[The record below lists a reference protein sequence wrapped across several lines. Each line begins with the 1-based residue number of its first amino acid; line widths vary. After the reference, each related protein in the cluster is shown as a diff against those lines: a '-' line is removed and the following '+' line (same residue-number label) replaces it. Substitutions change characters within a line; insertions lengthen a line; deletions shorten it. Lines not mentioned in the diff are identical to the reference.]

1 MKHSIATRYGILLAA
16 MTALVGCCVL
26 LVNIFYLE
34 RYAHAAIEEGQHH
47 LTDAVEKQLIRDA
60 QLVAESLA
68 NNLDTAVYG
77 SDFSSIQ
84 EQLEALSRN
93 TNVAYT
99 YIYNTSGTVIHDG
112 SVELH
117 NYGRHISELLPPGLP
132 VTLEPDTRKIGQYIH
147 IAQPIHSGDTTFAVL
162 RIAIAYTEAEEDIR
176 EMSADLALQGKELR
190 NSIVV
195 TSLSIIILLLAA
207 AMALVFFL
215 SQHLLAPIR
224 QLVDHCRRYAAG
236 ESQIHFKLERNDEF
250 GLLGD
255 ALEEMKDSI
264 NRSRSQVERLAY
276 HDALTQLPN
285 RRMFNEELNKMLS
298 WADRHNNQVAVL
310 FIDLDHFKQVN
321 DVAGHEV
328 GDKLLIQAGNRL
340 TNLLVTEAESIDF
353 PVPESLLLARLGG
366 DEFVMMLPNCKDR
379 QQISRIATRIADVL
393 DHSFTIEDRRYT
405 VSASVGITLFPEH
418 GRSVTEL
425 LKQADIAMY
434 AAKHSGRK
442 RHRFFE
448 PQMNNEVISKMLIQ
462 QGVRDAMH
470 KGELKLAY
478 QPIVDMENGDIVGAE
493 ALIRWEHPERGPIA
507 PDTFIPLIEKTDQ
520 IMPLTLWTLEH
531 ACLDLI
537 QQIMPRRD
545 RFKLSVNISG
555 AVLREPAIQDAIHNI
570 IQRHRLPKHTLHL
583 ELTETSMMENIQSC
597 ADTLRDWKK
606 VGADIWIDDFGTG
619 YSSLSYLHSL
629 PIDGLKIDRSF
640 IAEMNRG
647 QGDQVIE
654 TIITLANSMGLKT
667 VSEGIETESQQHF
680 VHSRGGHYAQGYL
693 YAKPAPLKQLLKLL
707 DKETLY
713 EPL

>member
-1 MKHSIATRYGILLAA
+1 MKHSIATRYGILLAV

-34 RYAHAAIEEGQHH
+34 RYAHAAIDEGQQH
-47 LTDAVEKQLIRDA
+47 LTEAVEKQLIRDA

-68 NNLDTAVYG
+68 SNLDAAVYS
-77 SDFSSIQ
+77 SDFSAIQ
-84 EQLEALSRN
+84 EQLEALSHN

-99 YIYNTSGTVIHDG
+99 YIHDASGRVIHDG
-112 SVELH
+112 SAELH
-117 NYGRHISELLPPGLP
+117 NFGRHISELLPPGLP
-132 VTLEPDTRKIGQYIH
+132 VMLDADTRKIGQYIH
-147 IAQPIHSGDTTFAVL
+147 VAQPIRSGETTFAVL
-162 RIAIAYTEAEEDIR
+162 RIAITYTEAETDIR
-176 EMSADLALQGKELR
+176 EMSADLALQSRELR
-190 NSIVV
+190 NNIIV
-195 TSLSIIILLLAA
+195 TSLSIIILLLAS

-215 SQHLLAPIR
+215 SQHLLSPIR
-224 QLVDHCRRYAAG
+224 RLVDHCRRYTAG
-236 ESQIHFKLERNDEF
+236 ENQIRFKLERADEF

-264 NRSRSQVERLAY
+264 NLSRSQVERLAY

-310 FIDLDHFKQVN
+310 FIDLDHFKRVN

-328 GDKLLIQAGNRL
+328 GDKLLIQAANRL

-379 QQISRIATRIADVL
+379 SQISRIATRIADVL

-462 QGVRDAMH
+462 QDVRDAMQR
-470 KGELKLAY
+470 GELKLAY
-478 QPIVDMENGDIVGAE
+478 QPIVDIVSNEIIGAE
-493 ALIRWEHPERGPIA
+493 ALLRWEHPEQGPIA

-531 ACLDLI
+531 ACHDLI
-537 QQIMPRRD
+537 QQIIPRRSH
-545 RFKLSVNISG
+545 FKLSVNISG

-570 IQRHRLPKHTLHL
+570 IQRAQLPAHTLHL

-597 ADTLRDWKK
+597 ADTLQAWKQM
-606 VGADIWIDDFGTG
+606 GAAIWIDDFGTG

-640 IAEMNRG
+640 IAELDQG

-654 TIITLANSMGLKT
+654 TIITMANAMGLKT
-667 VSEGIETESQQHF
+667 VCEGIETESQQHF
-680 VHSRGGHYAQGYL
+680 VHNRGGDYAQGYL